1 MKKALIIAV
10 LMMVGTGVALASSL
24 GLPWYIDNADI
35 NQNPSNVIGVM
46 GIVYLH
52 NNTDANLTANI
63 VYFDQEGTLLVP
75 TVSSTTFNIS
85 PNASIAF
92 RPVADDPDGTVCAGC
107 AGQEGAEGNAV
118 PDRPRDVDTKKNG
131 SLVIT
136 WAGASTDIQ
145 GAYQQ
150 YRGSNNS
157 LAFLLPAGN

>member
-10 LMMVGTGVALASSL
+10 LMVAGTGVALASSL

-85 PNASIAF
+85 PNASIGF
-92 RPVADDPDGTVCAGC
+92 RPVATDPSGEVCAGC
-107 AGQEGAEGNAV
+107 LGQEGAEGNLV
-118 PDRPRDVDTKKNG
+118 PNRPRNVEVKKNG
-131 SLVIT
+131 SLVIS
-136 WAGASTDIQ
+136 WPGAATDVQ
-145 GAYQQ
+145 GAYEQFS
-150 YRGSNNS
+150 GASS
-157 LAFLLPAGN
+157 LAYLLPAGQ